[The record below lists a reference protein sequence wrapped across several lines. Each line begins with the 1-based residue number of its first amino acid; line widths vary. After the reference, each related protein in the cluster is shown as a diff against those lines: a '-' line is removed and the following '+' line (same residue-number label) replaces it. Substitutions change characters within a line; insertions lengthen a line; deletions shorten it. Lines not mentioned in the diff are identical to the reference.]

1 MDEMI
6 SHAIAFVRILNRMGW
21 LLNRMP
27 LGGDPPAYP
36 LAIIYRGCGE
46 IDFYTVF
53 ECSLGLNGVAEV
65 AVLRRA

>member
-27 LGGDPPAYP
+27 LG
-36 LAIIYRGCGE
+36 
-46 IDFYTVF
+46 
-53 ECSLGLNGVAEV
+53 CSTPGVLEGMF
-65 AVLRRA
+65 